1 MRPPHLYAAV
11 YVMLQQGSRVLMSRR
26 ANTGFKDG
34 LFHPEIFAGNEFCLW
49 DH

>member
-11 YVMLQQGSRVLMSRR
+11 YVMLQQGSRVLLSRR

-34 LFHPEIFAGNEFCLW
+34 LFPPQLLPAMGSLVG
-49 DH
+49 